1 VGFGAGPIVGSAGA
15 TLSHMAEISVRELR
29 NRTSDVV
36 ARVEAGEA
44 LTLTVR
50 GRPVADIVP
59 HTQRREAIPAEEF
72 FAGLRDAYTGIPTG
86 PSEPRSVDLTS
97 DDLVD
102 DARQRLGGSRGT

>member
-1 VGFGAGPIVGSAGA
+1 MGA

-36 ARVEAGEA
+36 ARVAAGEA

-72 FAGLRDAYTGIPTG
+72 FAGLRDAYTGIPAG
-86 PSEPRSVDLTS
+86 PAEVRGVELTS

-102 DARQRLGGSRGT
+102 AARRSATGSRDT